1 MSTHSSLASEIKIL
15 KFRYGVKDEPNT
27 EGGEFGYDGMD
38 IKREDQH
45 GNEGGIGDY
54 DDYERKPLNSN
65 NGDDGSYAY

>member
-1 MSTHSSLASEIKIL
+1 MASEIKIL

>member
-1 MSTHSSLASEIKIL
+1 MASEIKIL

-27 EGGEFGYDGMD
+27 EGGEYGYDGMD